1 MIKANGRVIMGWARR
16 LEMKILLGFL
26 TLFILMSCAS
36 KEMTWDSGAQR
47 QESMQDQNI
56 NDQQDQL
63 RNQFGGRSY

>member
-1 MIKANGRVIMGWARR
+1 MVLSLRRARMELAGRP
-16 LEMKILLGFL
+16 EMKILLGFL

-36 KEMTWDSGAQR
+36 KEMAWDSGAQR

>member
-1 MIKANGRVIMGWARR
+1 
-16 LEMKILLGFL
+16 MKILLGFL
-26 TLFILMSCAS
+26 TLLILMSCAS

-47 QESMQDQNI
+47 QESMQDQTI

>member
-1 MIKANGRVIMGWARR
+1 
-16 LEMKILLGFL
+16 MKILLGFL
-26 TLFILMSCAS
+26 TLLILMSCAS